1 MTLSLIKNMRSL
13 KAAAYLFDLNG
24 TIIDDMAYHHKAWFH
39 ILNDELGA
47 SLSWEEVKQ
56 EMYGKN
62 QELLIRV
69 FGNERFSAQE
79 MQEISIQKEIRYQKE
94 FLPELK
100 LLPGLT
106 TFLQQSAAAG
116 IKMAIG
122 SAAIPFNIDF
132 VLDNLNIR
140 NYFPVIISAEDVRHS
155 KPDPETFTMAA
166 QKLNVNPEDCIVFE
180 DAPKG
185 VEAAERA
192 GMQAVVLTT
201 THQENEF
208 AQYKNI
214 LCFCTGYDGLKAEL
228 MPSNG

>member
-1 MTLSLIKNMRSL
+1 MRAL
-13 KAAAYLFDLNG
+13 KASAYLFDLNG
-24 TIIDDMAYHHKAWFH
+24 TIIDDMAYHHKAWYH
-39 ILNDELGA
+39 ILNDELNA

-69 FGNERFSAQE
+69 FGNDRFTAQE

-94 FLPELK
+94 FLPQLK
-100 LLPGLT
+100 LLPGLSN
-106 TFLQQSAAAG
+106 FLDQSSRAG

-140 NYFPVIISAEDVRHS
+140 NYFPVIISAEDVRYS

-166 QKLNVNPEDCIVFE
+166 ERLNVQADDCIVFE

-192 GMQAVVLTT
+192 GMQTVVLTT
-201 THQENEF
+201 THHEDEF
-208 AQYKNI
+208 SQYKNI
-214 LCFCTGYDGLKAEL
+214 LCFCTSYDDLKAEL
-228 MPSNG
+228 KQSNG